1 MRQLTKNLFFA
12 LVLLLPIQICL
23 AASTA
28 EKNKTEEVV
37 KPKAPKWSLELK
49 AGLFEPAIDDWEL
62 FYGDDKTKHVA
73 GAIAYKMIPQ
83 FEIGMEGGW
92 IRDKGKGFLPAN
104 GILGG
109 EVEYQLFPLNVF
121 VLFRGVFTP
130 GQVVVPYIG
139 GGWSRVYYKQKI
151 ENQST
156 IDGAENG
163 IHYRAG
169 IQFLINNIDKKAA
182 SQLKRSYGV
191 QNTYFFLEVEELD
204 VEVDSTNVEIGGTS
218 YLAGFLMEF

>member
-1 MRQLTKNLFFA
+1 MRYSAKYFIFA
-12 LVLLLPIQICL
+12 LVLLLQTQICL
-23 AASTA
+23 AAGSA
-28 EKNKTEEVV
+28 EKNKTKEPV

-62 FYGDDKTKHVA
+62 FYGDDKTIHVA
-73 GAIAYKMIPQ
+73 GAVAYKIIQ
-83 FEIGMEGGW
+83 QVEIGMEGGW

-109 EVEYQLFPLNVF
+109 EVEYKLFPLNVF

-139 GGWSRVYYKQKI
+139 GGWSRVYYRQKV

-169 IQFLINNIDKKAA
+169 IQFLINNIDKNAA
-182 SQLKRSYGV
+182 SKLKRSYGV

>member
-1 MRQLTKNLFFA
+1 MQYSAKYFIFA
-12 LVLLLPIQICL
+12 LVFLLPIQVCL
-23 AASTA
+23 AAGTV
-28 EKNKTEEVV
+28 EKNKVEEPV

-49 AGLFEPAIDDWEL
+49 AGLFEPEIDNWKQ
-62 FYGDDKTKHVA
+62 FYGDDKTIHLAAAV
-73 GAIAYKMIPQ
+73 AYKVIRQ
-83 FEIGMEGGW
+83 IEIGMEGGW
-92 IRDKGKGFLPAN
+92 IRDKGKGYLPN
-104 GILGG
+104 NDIIGG

-139 GGWSRVYYKQKI
+139 GGWSRVYYKEKI
-151 ENQST
+151 KNQST

-163 IHYRAG
+163 THYRAG
-169 IQFLINNIDKKAA
+169 IQFLVNNVNKKAA
-182 SQLKRSYGV
+182 YQLKKSYGV

-204 VEVDSTNVEIGGTS
+204 VEVSSINENIGGTS